1 MTNDYNK
8 THNTLGSFSYLG
20 KEPSV
25 LCISNVSLKRK
36 SLSIMDIISIY
47 FNEFL
52 DGMTIYIKEDS
63 KKILFLLYPFLSTY

>member
-52 DGMTIYIKEDS
+52 DGMTIYIY
-63 KKILFLLYPFLSTY
+63 KKILFFLYPFLSTYY